1 MKIKFKNHF
10 DKVRKLSNVILALG
24 LLLCLVG
31 LLFFKEQIAWF
42 AGIGLI
48 IISASFIYYIL
59 SWVCPF
65 CGSTLAR
72 NLELPT
78 YCSQCGRNVND
89 FDFKRQSPPPSIFG
103 KKPGDEAAPPYNPQ
117 NNEPRD

>member
-10 DKVRKLSNVILALG
+10 DKVRKLSNAILVLG
-24 LLLCLVG
+24 ILICLVG
-31 LLFFKEQIAWF
+31 FLFFIEQIVWF
-42 AGIGLI
+42 TSIGAI
-48 IISASFIYYIL
+48 IMFASATYYLL

-89 FDFKRQSPPPSIFG
+89 FDFQKW
-103 KKPGDEAAPPYNPQ
+103 
-117 NNEPRD
+117 EPK